1 MAKATITIR
10 QALQYPPHQAS
21 WFAATA
27 TLFNR
32 VAAFYFQV
40 IQAHEQVLELS
51 SKEALTA
58 LEQLTHRTRANPH
71 PVMPLASIAQEVPAM
86 FRRAAIHAAL
96 GSAHSFSAHLKKWR
110 ARKEK
115 AEAKGKQFTERP
127 PVPRSWNKSATL
139 YVGMWK
145 GRTASSLVIKVWT
158 GTSWNW
164 LKVRI
169 CGRALPAGAALGS
182 PSLVRHGKRWWLHT
196 PVEKQFS
203 TPPNIARQV
212 SAHPETKICAADLNL
227 DGSIAVCTVQTAE
240 GTILSTRFIG
250 GGREI
255 AGFRKRQLGRIAR
268 SRSRTGLLAEG
279 EQDNVALWRKI
290 STRDEEFAHLVSRRI
305 VDFAH
310 EQGATILV
318 FEHLSKL
325 RPEQGRYRRRGNRK
339 RAFWMKG
346 RIFRYAKYKAWND
359 GIITSRVSPRNTS
372 RECARCHAPI
382 VRYADSQPQEG
393 YTPGAPLMLC
403 KECNLRGHADRNA
416 SVVIG
421 QRLIMRYQE
430 KQTQE
435 KPLAPLAT
443 ERGSKD
449 AGVGGSH
456 APETEAVGHSSLS
469 ERHGT
474 SNGPGTAHERAE
486 MDGSPRS
493 DMPPHYV
500 VHRVGATPR
509 LLRTAPTEAC
519 QKPLIFRP
527 AGVSLNSWF
536 IHSFGETVPVCFA
549 IS

>member
-10 QALQYPPHQAS
+10 QGLQYQPHQAS

-27 TLFNR
+27 ALFNR
-32 VAAFYFQV
+32 VAAFYFEA

-58 LEQLTHRTRANPH
+58 LEQLTHRTRVNPH
-71 PVMPLASIAQEVPAM
+71 PVMPLSEIAREVPAM

-96 GSAHSFSAHLKKWR
+96 GSAHSFSTHLKKWR
-110 ARKEK
+110 VRKEK
-115 AEAKGKQFTERP
+115 AEAKGKKFTERP
-127 PVPRSWNKSATL
+127 PVPPRTWNKSATL
-139 YVGMWK
+139 YAGMWK

-158 GTSWNW
+158 GTYWSW

-169 CGRALPAGAALGS
+169 FGRALPAGDVVGS

-196 PVEKQFS
+196 PVEKQFT
-203 TPPNIARQV
+203 TPPKIAQQV
-212 SAHPETKICAADLNL
+212 TANPATKICAVDLNL
-227 DGSIAVCTVQTAE
+227 DGPIAVCTVQTAE
-240 GTILSTRFIG
+240 GTILSSRFIG

-268 SRSRTGLLAEG
+268 NRKRTGLIAEG

-290 STRDEEFAHLVSRRI
+290 RTRDEAFAHLVSRRI

-325 RPEQGRYRRRGNRK
+325 RPEKGRYSRRGNRK

-346 RIFRYAKYKAWND
+346 RIFRYAKYKAWHE

-372 RECARCHAPI
+372 RECARCHGPTP
-382 VRYADSQPQEG
+382 RYAEAQPEEG

-403 KECNLRGHADRNA
+403 PRCDLRGHADRNA

-421 QRLIMRYQE
+421 QRLITRYQE

-443 ERGSKD
+443 ERESKD

-456 APETEAVGHSSLS
+456 EPETEAVGHSSLS

-474 SNGPGTAHERAE
+474 SNGHGTAHERAE

-493 DMPPHYV
+493 DMPPPLRCSPSWGYASSTPNSAYGSV
-500 VHRVGATPR
+500 SGA
-509 LLRTAPTEAC
+509 
-519 QKPLIFRP
+519 
-527 AGVSLNSWF
+527 AGL
-536 IHSFGETVPVCFA
+536 
-549 IS
+549 